1 MANERE
7 TRFNNS
13 LRNALSY
20 RRELLGQLQDK
31 IVADDK
37 RMLKNTPVNY
47 GLLGDLELDI
57 NLLEQLLHMENK

>member
-1 MANERE
+1 MPNERE

-20 RRELLGQLQDK
+20 RRELLAQLQAK
-31 IVADDK
+31 IAADDK

-47 GLLGDLELDI
+47 GLLGDIELDI

>member
-1 MANERE
+1 MDNERE

-31 IVADDK
+31 IAADDK
-37 RMLKNTPVNY
+37 RMLKRTPVNY
-47 GLLGDLELDI
+47 GLLGDIELDI

>member
-1 MANERE
+1 MDNERE

-31 IVADDK
+31 IAADDK
-37 RMLKNTPVNY
+37 RMLKRIPVNY
-47 GLLGDLELDI
+47 GLLGDIELDI